1 MDLPYLGDGVTDAE
15 SGQNILLWNKGLLP
29 FMALHPASG
38 GHGLNLQH
46 GGSDMAWMSPTW
58 SPEYWEQTIARI
70 NRSGQTKQVMVR
82 VCVARNTVDELK
94 LDRVYH
100 KMSAQ
105 EAFEAYLRGRQK
117 RNKAA

>member
-1 MDLPYLGDGVTDAE
+1 
-15 SGQNILLWNKGLLP
+15 
-29 FMALHPASG
+29 
-38 GHGLNLQH
+38 
-46 GGSDMAWMSPTW
+46 MSPTW

>member
-1 MDLPYLGDGVTDAE
+1 MG
-15 SGQNILLWNKGLLP
+15 
-29 FMALHPASG
+29 LHPASG
-38 GHGLNLQH
+38 GHGLNLQ
-46 GGSDMAWMSPTW
+46 GGGADMAFIGPIW

-70 NRSGQTKQVMVR
+70 NRSGQARQVIVR
-82 VCVARNTVDELK
+82 VCVAEQTVDELK
-94 LDRVYH
+94 LSRVFD